1 VAWCYDFPT
10 VALVAIAG
18 LIAFYGEK
26 VDTFLDDQLLERPK
40 TKFS

>member
-1 VAWCYDFPT
+1 M
-10 VALVAIAG
+10 
-18 LIAFYGEK
+18 IAFYGEK